1 MPGARSA
8 RLVMTI
14 VAIVV
19 IAGMLVAM
27 MATAGSV
34 VPT

>member
-8 RLVMTI
+8 RMVMII

-19 IAGMLVAM
+19 VLALVL
-27 MATAGSV
+27 GSV
-34 VPT
+34 ATPALSAT

>member
-8 RLVMTI
+8 RLVMII

-19 IAGMLVAM
+19 VAGMLAAMVVAPSS
-27 MATAGSV
+27 A
-34 VPT
+34 VPG

>member
-1 MPGARSA
+1 MPGARNA

-19 IAGMLVAM
+19 IAGMLAAM
-27 MATAGSV
+27 MASAAIV
-34 VPT
+34 APN

>member
-8 RLVMTI
+8 RMVMII

-19 IAGMLVAM
+19 VVALVL
-27 MATAGSV
+27 GSV
-34 VPT
+34 AAPALSAP